1 MTENSNNAFII
12 HQSESNPDCKVT
24 LINNISRLKEEQ
36 KSRFLVEGFFVLI
49 VSKGSASFT
58 IGNQD
63 YELTVGDIFCCL
75 PRNVLEH
82 SKMSEDIELRAI
94 YMSPKFAENIA
105 QRVRV
110 DWTFSMIMSK
120 YEKLH
125 AEPDVLSTLLQY
137 FDLVWTKCVSPNTRF
152 RDQIITTLFVA
163 TCYEICDLRSRSGN
177 TPKPVQSSAAEN
189 LMQRFMK
196 LLYESDHR
204 MRSVQEYADALC
216 VSAKYFSS
224 ICRQVT
230 GKNARDLINEDLVRS
245 IQLLLADN
253 SLNIKQIADACG
265 FKNQSHFGTFF
276 RRYVGMS
283 PQQYRDSLRHRE

>member
-1 MTENSNNAFII
+1 MKENSNDTITV
-12 HQSESNPDCKVT
+12 HQTEHNPDSKVA
-24 LINNISRLKEEQ
+24 LISNVSSLKEEQ

-49 VSKGSASFT
+49 VTSGSITF
-58 IGNQD
+58 IIDNQT
-63 YELTVGDIFCCL
+63 YKLVKGDIFCCL
-75 PRNVLEH
+75 PRNVLEQ
-82 SKMSEDIELRAI
+82 STMSADFDAKSI
-94 YMSPKFAENIA
+94 YMSPKFAEDIA

-110 DWTFSMIMSK
+110 DWTFSMVMSK

-137 FDLVWTKCVSPNTRF
+137 FDLVKTKCESPCTRF
-152 RDQIITTLFVA
+152 RDQIIVTHFVA
-163 TCYEICDLRSRSGN
+163 MCYEICDLRSRSGN
-177 TPKPVQSSAAEN
+177 APKPVQSSAAEN

-216 VSAKYFSS
+216 VSSKYFSS
-224 ICRQVT
+224 VCRMVT

-283 PQQYRDSLRHRE
+283 PQQYRDSQRRRE

>member
-1 MTENSNNAFII
+1 MTENSSNNIAI
-12 HQSESNPDCKVT
+12 HQTENHPDSKVA
-24 LINNISRLKEEQ
+24 LITNIPGLKEEQ
-36 KSRFLVEGFFVLI
+36 TRRFLVEGFFVLI
-49 VSKGSASFT
+49 VSKGQISFS
-58 IGNQD
+58 IDAQR
-63 YELTVGDIFCCL
+63 YELAGGDIFCCL
-75 PRNVLEH
+75 PRNVVEQ
-82 SKMSEDIELRAI
+82 SSMSDDFEARAV

-110 DWTFSMIMSK
+110 DWTFSMVMSK

-125 AEPDVLSTLLQY
+125 AEPDVLGTLLQY
-137 FDLVWTKCVSPNTRF
+137 FDLVKAKCELPPSRF
-152 RDQIITTLFVA
+152 TDQTIVTLFVA
-163 TCYEICDLRSRSGN
+163 MCYEICDLRSRSGN
-177 TPKPVQSSAAEN
+177 MPKPVQSSAAEN

-216 VSAKYFSS
+216 ISSKYFSS
-224 ICRQVT
+224 VCRQVT

-245 IQLLLADN
+245 IKLLLADN